1 VALYETDADGGLVLP
16 VYVQPGAHAA
26 GLAGRHGDMI
36 KVRVAA
42 PAERNRANAAVC
54 HLIADEL
61 GVRPA
66 AVEVVTGRTS
76 RRKRLRVHG
85 VDTATVDAWL
95 AAHGLAHGPSEPRQ

>member
-1 VALYETDADGGLVLP
+1 MALVRVDDETDADGGIVLP
-16 VYVQPGAHAA
+16 LYVQPGARAT

-54 HLIADEL
+54 RLLADEL

-66 AVEVVTGRTS
+66 DVDVVSGRTS
-76 RRKRLRVHG
+76 RLKRVRVHR
-85 VDTATVDAWL
+85 VDIATVEGWL
-95 AAHGLAHGPSEPRQ
+95 AAHGLA

>member
-1 VALYETDADGGLVLP
+1 VALYETDADGGVVLP
-16 VYVQPGAHAA
+16 VYVQPGAHGT

-66 AVEVVTGRTS
+66 DVDVVAGRTS
-76 RRKRLRVHG
+76 RRKRLRVRG
-85 VDTATVDAWL
+85 VDTARVDGWL
-95 AAHGLAHGPSEPRQ
+95 ATHRLA

>member
-1 VALYETDADGGLVLP
+1 VALYETDADGGVVLP

-42 PAERNRANAAVC
+42 PAERDRANAAVC
-54 HLIADEL
+54 RLIADEL

-66 AVEVVTGRTS
+66 DVDVVTGRTS
-76 RRKRLRVHG
+76 RRKRLRVRG
-85 VDTATVDAWL
+85 VDTATVEGWL
-95 AAHGLAHGPSEPRQ
+95 AAHGLA

>member
-1 VALYETDADGGLVLP
+1 MAFYEIDASGDVVLP

-26 GLAGRHGDMI
+26 SLAGRYDDMI

-54 HLIADEL
+54 HMIAGEL
-61 GVRPA
+61 GVRPGD
-66 AVEVVTGRTS
+66 VDVVAGRTS

-85 VDTATVDAWL
+85 VEPGTVDRWL
-95 AAHGLAHGPSEPRQ
+95 ARHGLA

>member
-1 VALYETDADGGLVLP
+1 MASSRVEYETDADGVVVLAL
-16 VYVQPGAHAA
+16 YVQPGARAT

-54 HLIADEL
+54 RLLADEL

-66 AVEVVTGRTS
+66 DVDVVTGRTS
-76 RRKRLRVHG
+76 RTKRVRVRG
-85 VDTATVDAWL
+85 VDTATVEGWL
-95 AAHGLAHGPSEPRQ
+95 ATHGLA